1 MKNAIKPTYRN
12 WLRHTQKNKGDNLVD
27 NLVNDLNIQDNA
39 INKNSIPRED
49 KLSYLKNNFQE
60 NVIQPKPVKCLIKKT
75 IRNKYKL
82 GKSKKKRIIS
92 ILIKGSNFRKK
103 ISNEKHNLTKK
114 NINTVKSYLKKH
126 GLLKSGS
133 SCPNDIL
140 RKMYEDSILTGYV
153 TNKNKDTLI
162 HNFLNL

>member
-1 MKNAIKPTYRN
+1 M
-12 WLRHTQKNKGDNLVD
+12 
-27 NLVNDLNIQDNA
+27 
-39 INKNSIPRED
+39 
-49 KLSYLKNNFQE
+49 
-60 NVIQPKPVKCLIKKT
+60 IKKT
-75 IRNKYKL
+75 IRKKYKL
-82 GKSKKKRIIS
+82 GKSKKKRVIS

-103 ISNEKHNLTKK
+103 ISNEKHKLTQK